1 MAHGARSLSS
11 GMFPARSLPRA
22 PVLLAA
28 LLAVSRIAAAENPDT
43 PSTPLPDARAFLE
56 AVRASLRSDEA
67 LLAEYTFMEKHVENK
82 VDAKGRVKSSKAEVY
97 EVYPSTKLGRLY
109 RRLVSVD
116 GKPVDAAELAKEDR
130 KHDAK
135 MEKRRLELENETP
148 QQKQRRLEKEAEDL
162 RRERVVIEEL
172 FRMDDIQ
179 IAGREI
185 LDGRGAVLVTFR
197 PRPGYRP
204 QTKGGK
210 VLQKLAGRAWIDEDE
225 HQLVRIDAELLDALG
240 VGPAGV
246 FRLQKGARAFFQR
259 RRVNDEIWLPAEA
272 RFSGA
277 AKVLLFVLGR
287 LDARSEYSD
296 YRKFSV
302 STSTEVGSVEK
313 STE

>member
-1 MAHGARSLSS
+1 MADGAPPLKPGMRS
-11 GMFPARSLPRA
+11 ARLLRRA
-22 PVLLAA
+22 SVLLAA
-28 LLAVSRIAAAENPDT
+28 LLALPRGAVAADVDTASR
-43 PSTPLPDARAFLE
+43 PLPDARTFLE

-67 LLAEYTFMEKHVENK
+67 LLTEYTFMEKHVENK
-82 VDAKGRVKSSKAEVY
+82 VDAKGRVKSSKTELY

-116 GKPVDAAELAKEDR
+116 GKPVDAADLAKEDR
-130 KHDAK
+130 KHDEK
-135 MEKRRLELENETP
+135 MEKSRLEIENETP
-148 QQKQRRLEKEAEDL
+148 AQAQRRAEKDVERD
-162 RRERVVIEEL
+162 RREREVVEEL
-172 FRMDDIQ
+172 FLMDDIQ
-179 IAGREI
+179 IAAGKFSTAAA
-185 LDGRGAVLVTFR
+185 LCLVTFR
-197 PRPGYRP
+197 PKPGYKPR
-204 QTKGGK
+204 TKGGK

-259 RRVNDEIWLPAEA
+259 RRVNDEIWLPSEA

-287 LDARSEYSD
+287 LEARSEYSD

-302 STSTEVGSVEK
+302 STSTEVGSVETP
-313 STE
+313 SD